1 MGGGKSD
8 HDEETD
14 GEMVV
19 YFNNTG
25 PCEWMGWCTNW
36 QGRMGRGSNR
46 GEEVTGESAHDE

>member
-1 MGGGKSD
+1 MGGGISD

-25 PCEWMGWCTNW
+25 PCVRTGRCTNW

-46 GEEVTGESAHDE
+46 GEEVTGENAHGE